1 MTKRERVQAAL
12 AGRPVDRLPVSF
24 WRHFPDLDLD
34 PGRLATALLEFHRRF
49 DLDVVK
55 VMPNGVYCVED
66 WGCETAYQGGSN
78 GARTCVR
85 HGVRRVE
92 DWEGLRP
99 PDPGAGALGRELAC
113 LQAIR
118 AGRTDD
124 APVLQ
129 TIFSPFTVA
138 RKLAGPE
145 LVSQTMRRD
154 PQRLHTALGIIAGT
168 VRAYALACLE
178 AGADGVFFASQ
189 AATPEVL
196 SPETHATFAEPYDL
210 RVLEALSARQAIILF
225 HLHGVQPYLASLAS
239 RYPVH
244 ALNWH
249 DRRTAPTLAQAMHQV
264 SQTLVGGLDE
274 RGVLIHGTT
283 EEVRAHAQDAVR
295 QCGVRRL
302 ILGPGC
308 VLDLQVPESNLA
320 VVREAVDALRNH

>member
-12 AGRPVDRLPVSF
+12 AGRPADRIPVSF

-34 PGRLATALLEFHRRF
+34 PGHLATALLEFHRRF
-49 DLDVVK
+49 DLDLMK

-66 WGCETAYQGGSN
+66 WGCETAYLGGSN

-85 HGVRRVE
+85 HGVRQPE
-92 DWEGLRP
+92 DWDRLRSL
-99 PDPGAGALGRELAC
+99 DPGAGALGRELAC
-113 LQAIR
+113 LRATC
-118 AGRTDD
+118 AGRIDD

-145 LVSQTMRRD
+145 LVSQTMRHD
-154 PQRLHTALGIIAGT
+154 PQRLHTALGIIGRT
-168 VRAYALACLE
+168 VQSYALACLE
-178 AGADGVFFASQ
+178 AGADGIFFASQ

-196 SPETHATFAEPYDL
+196 SREDHGTFAEPYDQ
-210 RVLEALSARQAIILF
+210 RVLEAVNARQAIILF
-225 HLHGVQPYLASLAS
+225 HLHGEQPYLVSLAS

-249 DRRTAPTLAQAMHQV
+249 DRRTTPTLAQAMGQV
-264 SQTLVGGLDE
+264 PQTLVGGLDE

-283 EEVRAHAQDAVR
+283 EEVRAQVQDAVR
-295 QCGVRRL
+295 QCGGRRL
-302 ILGPGC
+302 ILSPGC
-308 VLDLQVPESNLA
+308 VLDLRVPEANLA
-320 VVREAVDALRNH
+320 AVQEAVEALHDH

>member
-1 MTKRERVQAAL
+1 MTKRERVLAAL
-12 AGRPVDRLPVSF
+12 AGRPVDRIPVSF

-34 PGRLATALLEFHRRF
+34 PGRLAAALLGFHRRF

-66 WGCETAYQGGSN
+66 WGCETAYLGGSH

-85 HGVRRVE
+85 HGVRHLE
-92 DWEGLRP
+92 DWDRVRP
-99 PDPGAGALGRELAC
+99 LDPSAGALGRELAC
-113 LQAIR
+113 LRAIC
-118 AGRTDD
+118 AGRSDD

-145 LVSQTMRRD
+145 LVSQSMRHD
-154 PQRLHTALGIIAGT
+154 PQRLHTALRIIAGT
-168 VRAYALACLE
+168 VQAFALACLE

-189 AATPEVL
+189 AATPDVL
-196 SPETHATFAEPYDL
+196 SPEPHETFAEPYDL
-210 RVLEALSARQAIILF
+210 RVLEALSIRQAIILF
-225 HLHGVQPYLASLAS
+225 HLHGEQPYLASLAS

-249 DRRTAPTLAQAMHQV
+249 DRRTAPTLAQAMRQV
-264 SQTLVGGLDE
+264 SQALVGGLDE
-274 RGVLIHGTT
+274 RGVLIHGTI
-283 EEVRAHAQDAVR
+283 EEVRAQAQEAVR
-295 QCGVRRL
+295 QCGARRL

-308 VLDLQVPESNLA
+308 VLDLRVPESNLA
-320 VVREAVDALRNH
+320 VVREAVEAVRNE